1 MTLPAAKRYQ
11 TPGINIIFFISSH
24 EGKNA
29 RFRYASRLSMT
40 FLGRRWY
47 ILNMRLIGFPQIW

>member
-29 RFRYASRLSMT
+29 RFRYASKLSMP

-47 ILNMRLIGFPQIW
+47 ILNMRLIGFP